1 MRSIAEQ
8 GVAEVIGTMA
18 LVFIGAGSVVIAGAG
33 ASSLLGVALARPF
46 GKAPLLAQGRFSSGP
61 PPIGVSVR
69 GAHAGRSRRNTN
81 T

>member
-33 ASSLLGVALARPF
+33 ASSLLGVALAH
-46 GKAPLLAQGRFSSGP
+46 GLD
-61 PPIGVSVR
+61 PIAVPAVSEMKEL
-69 GAHAGRSRRNTN
+69 STI
-81 T
+81 